1 MRNDKVKSLIANTID
16 LYSDTNINQEIINNG
31 LLKLVE
37 ARDLLKNQDREEE
50 LLKIEFERK
59 YSIDILKDAYEI
71 PYRARE

>member
-37 ARDLLKNQDREEE
+37 ARDLLKNQEIENPTLEED
-50 LLKIEFERK
+50 LLKIEFE
-59 YSIDILKDAYEI
+59 I
-71 PYRARE
+71 